1 MGGGGVDLVLGEG
14 SEVVDDNL
22 GGLGLASAGLAGDED
37 GLGLWVGVGRE
48 RSPSEERSLL
58 VSITIFQYRH

>member
-37 GLGLWVGVGRE
+37 GLGLWVRVGRE